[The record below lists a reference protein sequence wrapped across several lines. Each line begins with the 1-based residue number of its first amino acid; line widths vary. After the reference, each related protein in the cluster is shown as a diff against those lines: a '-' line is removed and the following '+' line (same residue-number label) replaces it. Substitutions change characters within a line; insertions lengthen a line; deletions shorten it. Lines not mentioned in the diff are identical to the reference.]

1 MIKHDYGI
9 RKSPASVRN
18 PQANSI
24 LERIHQTIGNVI
36 RTFKFDEKYMDPND
50 PFSGILSA
58 TMFATRATYH
68 TTTRATPT
76 QLVFGRDAITNI
88 KFEADWN
95 LIRQRKQEMIRRNN
109 IKENSKR
116 IDHEYHVGDK
126 VLLRNDDLAKFQ
138 TDPWE
143 GPYKISTVK
152 DNGNVRVDK
161 GTTIEP
167 INVRLLKPYIE

>member
-1 MIKHDYGI
+1 
-9 RKSPASVRN
+9 
-18 PQANSI
+18 
-24 LERIHQTIGNVI
+24 
-36 RTFKFDEKYMDPND
+36 MDPND

-95 LIRQRKQEMIRRNN
+95 LIRQGKQEMIHRNN

-116 IDHEYHVGDK
+116 IDHKYHVGDK